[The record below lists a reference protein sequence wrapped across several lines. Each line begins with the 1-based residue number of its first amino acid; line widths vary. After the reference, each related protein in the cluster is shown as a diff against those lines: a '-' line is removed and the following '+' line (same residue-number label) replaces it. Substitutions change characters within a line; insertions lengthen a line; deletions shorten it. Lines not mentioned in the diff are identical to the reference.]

1 MVDEAR
7 IRKLAVRIRRVAAD
21 TLERGVKDPRIAG
34 PLALVTVTDAR
45 VSGDLREATVFY
57 TVLGDETAHRAT
69 AAALESAT
77 GVVRSAIGRR
87 TGMKF
92 TPSLRFVA
100 DVIPDEARHIEELL
114 DVVRSADAELAS
126 VRRDAVPAGD
136 VDPYRDRGE

>member
-7 IRKLAVRIRRVAAD
+7 IRKIAVRIRRVAAD

-45 VSGDLREATVFY
+45 VSADLREATVFY
-57 TVLGDETAHRAT
+57 TVLGDETARRET

-114 DVVRSADAELAS
+114 DVARSADAEVAS
-126 VRRDAVPAGD
+126 VRQGALPAGD
-136 VDPYRDRGE
+136 ADPYRDRGE